1 MLLPFRSSGQS
12 QVNML
17 GSLAYKFPNLP
28 FSTAFLTS
36 QHWEIAHGLQW
47 EDQKHSLPSG
57 GPCKSKQV
65 LSTTHDEMF
74 LVGRVK
80 EFVIGT
86 AASSHLAH
94 CSWHATFLTIS
105 KQQNMST
112 RQKKQMHSI
121 TRIILIA
128 LNGLMG
134 SVLVLMCVCERLQ
147 MPVWRQ
153 DLNWWIGLGCIY
165 LEFTKET
172 HTSALSSFAAL
183 MKPTRAHLISFFCP
197 PIYSSVER
205 KTHCFF
211 SPLG

>member
-12 QVNML
+12 PVNML
-17 GSLAYKFPNLP
+17 GSLAYKFPNRP

-36 QHWEIAHGLQW
+36 QHWEIVHGLQW

-57 GPCKSKQV
+57 GPCKSKQM

-80 EFVIGT
+80 EFVIRT

-94 CSWHATFLTIS
+94 CSWHATFLTITE
-105 KQQNMST
+105 QQNMST

-128 LNGLMG
+128 LNGLMD

-147 MPVWRQ
+147 MQ
-153 DLNWWIGLGCIY
+153 DLNWWIGLDCIY

-172 HTSALSSFAAL
+172 HT
-183 MKPTRAHLISFFCP
+183 P
-197 PIYSSVER
+197 PL
-205 KTHCFF
+205 
-211 SPLG
+211 SPLSRLWWSLLAHIWFFFFFFTVLPSIHL